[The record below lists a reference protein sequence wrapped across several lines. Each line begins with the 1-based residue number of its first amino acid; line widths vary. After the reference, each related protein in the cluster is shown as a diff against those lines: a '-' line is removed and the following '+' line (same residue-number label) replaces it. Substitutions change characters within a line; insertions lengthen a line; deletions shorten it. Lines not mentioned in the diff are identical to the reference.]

1 MARATVATIP
11 SSQSLKGTLP
21 SQGSQI
27 TSVVIQSVSGASKP
41 RGRSLPLWFKCSERS
56 GVVVFLDLRIQGI
69 SGCITGDHQSIQEE
83 VSMSSSSF
91 MQGLLIAENA
101 G

>member
-1 MARATVATIP
+1 M
-11 SSQSLKGTLP
+11 
-21 SQGSQI
+21 
-27 TSVVIQSVSGASKP
+27 
-41 RGRSLPLWFKCSERS
+41 
-56 GVVVFLDLRIQGI
+56 VVFLDLRIQGI